1 MLVVAKSHNPGSLF
15 TTATTE
21 GIADMAYRA
30 AVIRQDAPPAA
41 AANAREEEQLC
52 SCVDLNLHPN
62 SPTLNQYL
70 FGVYVMNRKTET
82 VP

>member
-1 MLVVAKSHNPGSLF
+1 
-15 TTATTE
+15 
-21 GIADMAYRA
+21 MAYRA

-52 SCVDLNLHPN
+52 SCFDLKLDPN
-62 SPTLNQYL
+62 SPTLNQCL
-70 FGVYVMNRKTET
+70 FGVCFMTRKTET